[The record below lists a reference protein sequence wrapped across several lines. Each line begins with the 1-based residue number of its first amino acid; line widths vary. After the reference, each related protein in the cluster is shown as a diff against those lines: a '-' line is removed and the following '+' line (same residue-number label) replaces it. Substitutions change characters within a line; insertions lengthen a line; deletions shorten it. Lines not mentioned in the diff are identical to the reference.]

1 MLVILSKGND
11 VLGEQHIAQYFSQ
24 VVATHGVERHYMGKW
39 DQWQTSYN
47 LEDKVVPLRVNID
60 SNNAYFWEERRKS
73 DSNNATLTRPEWVQ
87 QKPKF
92 LVDFV

>member
-60 SNNAYFWEERRKS
+60 SNNA
-73 DSNNATLTRPEWVQ
+73 TLTRPEWVQ